1 MGTKKKEDVALFQV
15 RDFPIKLRRSFK
27 AACSVEGVT
36 MREKLIELVGKY
48 VKRQEKKKGK

>member
-1 MGTKKKEDVALFQV
+1 MGAKRKGDVALFQV

-36 MREKLIELVGKY
+36 MKDKLIELVGKY
-48 VKRQEKKKGK
+48 VERQEKRKK